1 MFEFNYIKANSLNDA
16 LKSVTEHPEAKLL
29 AGGMTLIPTLKQ
41 RLAQPSHLIDIG
53 GLQELTGIAVTGGE
67 LVVGAAAKH
76 FDVATSAIVT
86 QAIPALAAL
95 ADKIGDP
102 QVRNRG
108 TLGGSVANNDPAA
121 DYPAAVLALDAVI
134 VTNRREIKAADY
146 FQGMFATALED
157 GEIILRL
164 RFAIPRRAAYEKF
177 AHPASGYAM
186 AGVFVADMKDGVR
199 VAVTGAASGV
209 FRWTEA
215 EQALAKNMSAE
226 ALDGLVVDL
235 GSGTIARR
243 ERRCV
248 DERLERRP
256 RLSPRGERA
265 IEAAPLRALAG
276 NHCAKIARVRIER
289 DERTLCA
296 FSQSSIDLLR
306 FACDLVDVAND
317 DFVRGALKIGVDRR
331 VDVDVAFLE
340 HIGQHRIYE
349 SPNCVERARL
359 CRNRRTP
366 FVLGDL
372 ERRARRRGCLSGV
385 DEPLIRHQREHEIA
399 ALLGALRKTS
409 RCVRRRR
416 LG

>member
-215 EQALAKNMSAE
+215 EQALAQKMSGE

-235 GSGTIARR
+235 TNMNEDIHATR
-243 ERRCV
+243 EY
-248 DERLERRP
+248 
-256 RLSPRGERA
+256 RA
-265 IEAAPLRALAG
+265 NLAKVMAKRAVQ
-276 NHCAKIARVRIER
+276 K
-289 DERTLCA
+289 
-296 FSQSSIDLLR
+296 
-306 FACDLVDVAND
+306 LVPST
-317 DFVRGALKIGVDRR
+317 
-331 VDVDVAFLE
+331 
-340 HIGQHRIYE
+340 QH
-349 SPNCVERARL
+349 
-359 CRNRRTP
+359 
-366 FVLGDL
+366 
-372 ERRARRRGCLSGV
+372 
-385 DEPLIRHQREHEIA
+385 
-399 ALLGALRKTS
+399 
-409 RCVRRRR
+409 
-416 LG
+416 